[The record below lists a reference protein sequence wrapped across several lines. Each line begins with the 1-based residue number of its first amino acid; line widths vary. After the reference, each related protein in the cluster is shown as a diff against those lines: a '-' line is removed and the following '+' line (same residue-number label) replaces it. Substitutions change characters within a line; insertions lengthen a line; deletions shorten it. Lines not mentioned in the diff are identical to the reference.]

1 MLSWKPWSFDG
12 LVRLFVSVL
21 ICSVFIGGVGVGVV
35 GFFYIPHHESSWKFL
50 VVSGGAIAFF
60 LGAIVVLGR
69 PRNPEKFMKNFITL
83 LIFVYAGLFLMWL
96 AMRFHGEFADQE
108 IGNTW
113 KAVVVIF
120 CFQGATLIL
129 VSRFLREQRM
139 TWNEA
144 FGLKNDTARALLLGA
159 TLGIGLFAIGGG
171 LQVLS
176 GWALEHLHHPAQEQ
190 TAVQVIRAAQSWQ
203 NRAVLGIAA
212 VLIAPA
218 AEEIL
223 FRGLLYPT
231 IKQAGYPRLAIWIT
245 ALLFGA
251 IHMNLAT
258 FIPLT
263 VLALLLIW
271 IYEKTGN
278 LLASVTAHAVF
289 NLINFLMLFVA
300 ESINRLPPHP

>member
-35 GFFYIPHHESSWKFL
+35 SFFYAPHHESSWKFL
-50 VVSGGAIAFF
+50 AASIGAIVCF
-60 LGAIVVLGR
+60 LGGIVVLGR
-69 PRNPEKFMKNFITL
+69 PRKSEKFVKHFIAL
-83 LIFVYAGLFLMWL
+83 LVFVYVGFFLMWL
-96 AMRFHGEFADQE
+96 AARLHGGPENRE

-120 CFQGATLIL
+120 CFQGAALIL

-144 FGLKNDTARALLLGA
+144 FGLKNDTARALLFGA
-159 TLGIGLFAIGGG
+159 VLGIGLFSIGGG

-190 TAVQVIRAAQSWQ
+190 TAVQVIRAAQSWP
-203 NRAVLGIAA
+203 NRLVLGIAA

-278 LLASVTAHAVF
+278 LLASITAHAVF

-300 ESINRLPPHP
+300 ETFNRLPHP